1 MNHQSKPIKTKEMY
15 QRDLTTSR
23 MNLLLSVI
31 FTVINMAM
39 IFFSLDTSFLFS
51 AAIPHS
57 LSLFFAISC
66 GMFDASYYKSV
77 LDVEFPNGWEAEFPN
92 GWESAFQFADP
103 SLFRTVFAISVGI
116 VVGLFLLWYFSKKHR
131 VCSMITLV
139 YYILDGLF
147 LLAFSFFI
155 GAGGIDLIFQILF
168 HAWIIYYAVLSV
180 KAWKGMDTAPTMAEV
195 AAKAGYGYASGSASP
210 YGNTYSGYHY
220 DDDEEETEEA
230 VMEDVCDDEE
240 EETPKTDETEGE

>member
-31 FTVINMAM
+31 FTVMNLGM
-39 IFFSLDTSFLFS
+39 IFLSLDTSFLFS

-77 LDVEFPNGWEAEFPN
+77 LEAEFPNGWEAEFPN

-103 SLFRTVFAISVGI
+103 SLFRIVFAFSIVI
-116 VVGLFLLWYFSKKHR
+116 VVGLFLLWFFSKKYK
-131 VCSMITLV
+131 VCSMITLC
-139 YYILDGLF
+139 YYIVDSLF
-147 LLAFSFFI
+147 LLAFSFYI

-168 HAWIIYYAVLSV
+168 HAWIVYYAVLSV
-180 KAWKGMDTAPTMAEV
+180 RAWKGMATAPTMAEV
-195 AAKAGYGYASGSASP
+195 AAKAGYGYASHSASP

-220 DDDEEETEEA
+220 DDEDEEEATAATESAEESE
-230 VMEDVCDDEE
+230 EDDTSEE
-240 EETPKTDETEGE
+240 EKSE